1 MRSSHITHSSM
12 AIFKKK
18 TKDEKAQLEAV
29 QDEKSTTKAV
39 SDKKVVKKPAAKT
52 TKKSTKNKASIEA
65 RDKAHKV
72 ILGPVVTEKSA
83 MLSDRNVLV
92 LKVAEGATRISVRN
106 AVKALYGVLP
116 ERVNIMKV
124 RGKRVRFGRTLGKR
138 SDWKKAMVTLPEG
151 SHIDI
156 FEGV

>member
-1 MRSSHITHSSM
+1 M

-18 TKDEKAQLEAV
+18 TKDEASQLEAV
-29 QDEKSTTKAV
+29 QGKKLVEKTG
-39 SDKKVVKKPAAKT
+39 AAKKASGKK
-52 TKKSTKNKASIEA
+52 TKKDVSLQA
-65 RDKAHKV
+65 RDAAHRV

-83 MLSDRNVLV
+83 MLSDRNVMV
-92 LKVAEGATRISVRN
+92 LRVAEDANRVSVRN

-138 SDWKKAMVTLPEG
+138 KDWKKAMVMLPEG